1 MKYELKHPIFCLN
14 NVTAGYDGKI
24 ILKDLNLIEYDLAVE
39 GAVIGQTICFVGR
52 SGRGKST
59 LFKLIT
65 GLMNPMSGEVL
76 INNEH
81 SDDANA
87 AKQVKEGDV
96 TMVDQKY
103 TLFRHKTVFET
114 LMFSLRKS
122 NKTKEEK
129 VEMIEA
135 LLLEWGLT
143 RQRNHYPK
151 QLSGGQKQRVSILS
165 KALTGKTFMVFD
177 EPTASL
183 DQIAIDRVQE
193 AMQKFKSANE
203 LNTIIFST
211 HNLEFAV
218 KNSDVIY
225 VIGHEKPN
233 DDFSTIVG
241 KIDLR
246 ERGFLFN
253 QDNLQYLSIIDEL
266 KEILY
271 KS

>member
-81 SDDANA
+81 SDDSNA

-165 KALTGKTFMVFD
+165 KALTGKTFMVLD
-177 EPTASL
+177 EPISGL
-183 DQIAIDRVQE
+183 DPVSVE
-193 AMQKFKSANE
+193 TVKVSMNTFKQQNE

-211 HNLEFAV
+211 HDLNFAV
-218 KNSDVIY
+218 EMADIIY
-225 VIGHEKPN
+225 VIGHEKPE
-233 DDFSTIVG
+233 DDYSKIIG

-246 ERGFLFN
+246 ERGLLMKEFGSEHLK
-253 QDNLQYLSIIDEL
+253 IVEEL
-266 KEILY
+266 KIIL
-271 KS
+271 KNS